1 MGDHSFIRFAKQFVV
16 QQFRS
21 TIALMRAAALQFF
34 ATPFDLNRNLQT
46 ADRLIRQAASQGAQ
60 VAVLPELFNTGYVY
74 NKRLPLAAEGADMQ
88 SAPTLHWLTALST
101 ELNIIIGGTLLLREK
116 KTSEVSKT
124 SEVYNTFALVE
135 PGGKIHRYR
144 KQRPFL
150 WEHCYFEAGRGPLIV
165 ETALGRIGLMVCWD
179 IAHERVWEQYRGKVD
194 MMLIASSPPR
204 FHRAVLNFPL
214 GKRVYVA
221 EMMPT
226 LLRQRE
232 TIDRWYFED
241 VASRAAWLGSPVV
254 HAVMAGRFVT
264 EIPFPRLSFWLGAI
278 TQPKLWPLAGQ
289 AHLATLRAT
298 FYGTSAIFDAQGQTL
313 ARVEGEEGI
322 AIAEVAPASGGG
334 PIHQGAFIKIP
345 VQLRALEVLVRMWA
359 RRRYR

>member
-1 MGDHSFIRFAKQFVV
+1 
-16 QQFRS
+16 
-21 TIALMRAAALQFF
+21 MRAAAIQFF

-46 ADRLIRQAASQGAQ
+46 AERLIRQAASQGAH
-60 VAVLPELFNTGYVY
+60 VVVLPELFNTGYVY
-74 NKRLPLAAEGADMQ
+74 NKRLPAAAESGDG
-88 SAPTLHWLTALST
+88 PTLRWLTSLSA
-101 ELNIIIGGTLLLREK
+101 ELNIIIAGTLLLREQ
-116 KTSEVSKT
+116 TSEVLET
-124 SEVYNTFALVE
+124 SEVYNSEVYNVFMLAE

-144 KQRPFL
+144 KQYPFL
-150 WEHCYFEAGRGPLIV
+150 WEHCYFEAGRGPLIA

-179 IAHERVWEQYRGKVD
+179 IAHDKVWEQYRGKVD
-194 MMLIASSPPR
+194 VMLIASSPPR

-214 GKRVYVA
+214 GKKVYLA

-232 TIDRWYFED
+232 AIDRWYFED

-264 EIPFPRLSFWLGAI
+264 EIPFPRLSFWLGALMR
-278 TQPKLWPLAGQ
+278 PRLWPLAGQ

-298 FYGTSAIFDAQGQTL
+298 FYGTSAVFDSQGGTL

-322 AIAEVAPASGGG
+322 AVADVSPASGGG
-334 PIHQGAFIKIP
+334 PVTQTGVIKVP
-345 VQLRALEVLVRMWA
+345 AQLRVMEALMKVWA
-359 RRRYR
+359 RR

>member
-1 MGDHSFIRFAKQFVV
+1 
-16 QQFRS
+16 
-21 TIALMRAAALQFF
+21 MRAAAVQFF

-46 ADRLIRQAASQGAQ
+46 AERLVRQAASQGAQ

-74 NKRLPLAAEGADMQ
+74 NQRLPAAAEGADAG
-88 SAPTLHWLTALST
+88 SAPTLRWLTALST
-101 ELNIIIGGTLLLREK
+101 ELNIIIGGTLLLREQ
-116 KTSEVSKT
+116 TSEAPKTGET
-124 SEVYNTFALVE
+124 SEVYNVFTLTE

-144 KQRPFL
+144 KQHPFL
-150 WEHCYFEAGRGPLIV
+150 WEHCYFEAGRAPVIAN
-165 ETALGRIGLMVCWD
+165 TALGRIGLMVCWD

-194 MMLIASSPPR
+194 VMLIASSPPR

-214 GKRVYVA
+214 GKKVYVA

-232 TIDRWYFED
+232 AIDRWYFED
-241 VASRAAWLGSPVV
+241 VATRAAWLGSPVV

-278 TQPKLWPLAGQ
+278 MRPKLWPLARQ

-322 AIAEVAPASGGG
+322 AIADVVAVRIDDFSHPPSGATN
-334 PIHQGAFIKIP
+334 PTGALRGVATMNFIKIP
-345 VQLRALEVLVRMWA
+345 AQLRMMEVLVRLWA
-359 RRRYR
+359 KRRYR

>member
-1 MGDHSFIRFAKQFVV
+1 
-16 QQFRS
+16 
-21 TIALMRAAALQFF
+21 MRAAAVQFF

-46 ADRLIRQAASQGAQ
+46 AERLIRRASSQGAQ
-60 VAVLPELFNTGYVY
+60 VVVLPELFNTGYVY
-74 NKRLPLAAEGADMQ
+74 SRRLPAAAEDDDG
-88 SAPTLHWLTALST
+88 PTLRWLTALSA
-101 ELNIIIGGTLLLREK
+101 ELNIIIGGTWLLREQTSEAPK
-116 KTSEVSKT
+116 TGETSEVR
-124 SEVYNTFALVE
+124 EVYNVFALVE
-135 PGGKIHRYR
+135 PGGKIYRYR

-150 WEHCYFEAGRGPLIV
+150 WEHCYFEAGRGPLIA
-165 ETALGRIGLMVCWD
+165 ETALGNIGLMVCWD

-214 GKRVYVA
+214 GKKVYLA
-221 EMMPT
+221 EMMPR
-226 LLRQRE
+226 LLRRRE
-232 TIDRWYFED
+232 AIDRWYFEE

-278 TQPKLWPLAGQ
+278 TQPGLWPLAGQ

-334 PIHQGAFIKIP
+334 PVAQGAFIKVPI
-345 VQLRALEVLVRMWA
+345 QLRVMEMVMRLWA
-359 RRRYR
+359 R